1 MSDSTLDRIVKG
13 APAPNVTPPQ
23 VAAAAISREASPSR
37 AEELLESKKPASHAS
52 GIDPM
57 STLPSSPPQ
66 IYLNLLILEASLRSQ
81 YLTLRARRRQ
91 HVFFLTILA
100 LWTSYFGY
108 VLFFRPRE
116 DGKGVG
122 GSPYW
127 LFDMG
132 AKIFFMGGVLTWV
145 LIWATGQWERG
156 VRWPRRWVGI
166 TNRGLRTMNLKV
178 VLLRGPWY
186 QRIAS
191 YLALLFPYSS
201 FSRSQGSSFHY
212 IELPEK
218 RVAASSSRYSYRD
231 GHQVR
236 TARLEDVEPGGDY
249 VKILLLPKPFSP
261 EFRENWELYRSEY
274 WETENERRA
283 GLRKVVRKQQRDAAK
298 LQGGWFWWTGWRGWR
313 SNRQTHDLERMF
325 HTSNHQR
332 QVSLRKR
339 RPSIIH
345 KDSHS
350 RSSSRS
356 SITPDLDDARGIGE
370 RRGTRKAR
378 TSMSGSGRS
387 GRQMLGSVDG
397 RRPSFG
403 DGGAAN
409 KRTSMLSNASS
420 SANSE
425 AGDSEKASSLLEEI

>member
-1 MSDSTLDRIVKG
+1 MAESKLDRIVKG
-13 APAPNVTPPQ
+13 APAPDVTPPQ
-23 VAAAAISREASPSR
+23 VAAATISREGSPIRAS
-37 AEELLESKKPASHAS
+37 ELLESKKPASS
-52 GIDPM
+52 GSVSDPL
-57 STLPSSPPQ
+57 SLLPSSPPQ

-100 LWTSYFGY
+100 LWTAYFGY

-132 AKIFFMGGVLTWV
+132 AKIFFMGGVLMWV

-166 TNRGLRTMNLKV
+166 TNRGLRPMNLKV

-191 YLALLFPYSS
+191 YLVLLFPYSS

-236 TARLEDVEPGGDY
+236 NARLEDVEYGGDY
-249 VKILLLPKPFSP
+249 VKLLLLPKPFSP
-261 EFRENWELYRSEY
+261 EFRENWELYRAEY
-274 WETENERRA
+274 WEKENERRA
-283 GLRKVVRKQQRDAAK
+283 ELARIVRKQQRDVAK
-298 LQGGWFWWTGWRGWR
+298 QQGGLLWWTGWRGWR
-313 SNRQTHDLERMF
+313 NQLPGNDLERMF
-325 HTSNHQR
+325 RPAHSR
-332 QVSLRKR
+332 QVSMRKR
-339 RPSIIH
+339 TPSMAQR
-345 KDSHS
+345 DSHS

-356 SITPDLDDARGIGE
+356 SATPEYDDSRTMAE
-370 RRGTRKAR
+370 RRGTRKGR
-378 TSMSGSGRS
+378 SSMSGSSRAA
-387 GRQMLGSVDG
+387 RQMLTAADG
-397 RRPSFG
+397 HRSSFG
-403 DGGAAN
+403 EGS
-409 KRTSMLSNASS
+409 KRSSMLSNASS
-420 SANSE
+420 GGHSDGGESERSAV
-425 AGDSEKASSLLEEI
+425 LLEE